1 MSELFSVCTETG
13 DAKKRSFF
21 ASPVF
26 PFSASSR
33 KKRIITVDFR
43 GHFGILLYS

>member
-26 PFSASSR
+26 PFSASSNPM
-33 KKRIITVDFR
+33 INLAIVDFPEP
-43 GHFGILLYS
+43 L